1 MVVEDLAAMETL
13 TEDTIT
19 RELEERFR
27 RGFYHT
33 FVGDVLLVL
42 NPNMD
47 VPNMYGKLVR
57 KQWKNALAFP
67 VSRYCTVL

>member
-1 MVVEDLAAMETL
+1 MVVEDLAAMEVL
-13 TEDTIT
+13 SEDTIT

-33 FVGDVLLVL
+33 YVGDVLLVL

-47 VPNMYGKLVR
+47 VPSAYGKQV
-57 KQWKNALAFP
+57 
-67 VSRYCTVL
+67 